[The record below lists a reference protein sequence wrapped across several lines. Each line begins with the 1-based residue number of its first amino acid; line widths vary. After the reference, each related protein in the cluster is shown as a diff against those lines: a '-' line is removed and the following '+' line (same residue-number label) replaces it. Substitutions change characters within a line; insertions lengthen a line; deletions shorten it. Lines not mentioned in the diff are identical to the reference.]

1 MTSQTQKET
10 ERFEKRTA
18 KPEEDKNKFQGKIK
32 EQIEIGV
39 QKKL

>member
-1 MTSQTQKET
+1 MRSQTREET

-18 KPEEDKNKFQGKIK
+18 KPEEDKSKFQEKIK

-39 QKKL
+39 QKIL